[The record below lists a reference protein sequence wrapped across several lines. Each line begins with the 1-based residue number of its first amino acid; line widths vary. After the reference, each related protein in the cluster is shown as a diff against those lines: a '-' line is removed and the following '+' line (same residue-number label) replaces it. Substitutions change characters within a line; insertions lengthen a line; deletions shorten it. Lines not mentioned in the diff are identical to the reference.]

1 MGGGPSWEQSELL
14 PARDAVTK
22 QPPPLP
28 VPAPDAASLADLRV
42 PTTALVPSALA
53 APPRVGL
60 PPAAPPAALAPPL
73 APPLASAVS
82 VGGVL
87 FALCTNESD
96 LTSAAGD
103 PREEQTRK
111 EPQKKGSIA
120 HLRLL
125 SPRC

>member
-1 MGGGPSWEQSELL
+1 MGAVRAATGPECGDK
-14 PARDAVTK
+14 AA
-22 QPPPLP
+22 PPLP
-28 VPAPDAASLADLRV
+28 APAPDAASLADLRV

-53 APPRVGL
+53 APPREGL

-82 VGGVL
+82 VAGVL
-87 FALCTNESD
+87 FALCTNDSD
-96 LTSAAGD
+96 LTSVAGG
-103 PREEQTRK
+103 PRKEQK

-120 HLRLL
+120 RLRLL